1 MKTLVPISQSDHRN
15 SLFTSF
21 KGLLYVLPEEANWS
35 HSFVFFLKTTSP
47 CPSIQDVTEAF
58 LSSAV
63 SVQVGGIK
71 FTGLVFF

>member
-1 MKTLVPISQSDHRN
+1 M
-15 SLFTSF
+15 
-21 KGLLYVLPEEANWS
+21 LPEEANWS
-35 HSFVFFLKTTSP
+35 HSFVFSLKTTIP